1 MMKMEMQGIIEAF
14 TILFV
19 IMDPIGNLPLFIG
32 LTKGI
37 PIKVIKKIAN
47 RAVFV
52 AGFLLFIFLFL
63 GLRILEFFSIN
74 LNSFQIAGGII
85 LLIMGIFYVFG
96 ISMKYVKS
104 DTADLSVPVGT
115 PLLTGPGAITTII
128 ILVNEKGILVTVIA
142 AFLTLFATWVILQNS
157 SKLYKIL
164 GEHWTNVISRVMG
177 LILAAIAVEF
187 IVKGILNIIVRIQ

>member
-1 MMKMEMQGIIEAF
+1 MKMEMQGIIEAF